1 MMFCFPKQMSSGR
14 SAMNKFIERFSSG
27 IAGVLSGFDRLVFRG
42 SLRQLQHGGGMMS
55 YLWHQRVLLKNF
67 AQHVQQIS
75 ERVRTAS
82 LRAAQEQKR
91 PIRYLHSSQV
101 SKEDIARKIAAQDQ
115 IREGLVCVLTCVEP
129 CMSYEVRRNADS
141 KQLELASCMRKCLH
155 LYHYWVHPRLGFL
168 HARLQT
174 WFPFAIQV
182 CLNGREWLARQ
193 MDQVK
198 MQYQRYDNCF
208 GHVESFAQAQQLL
221 EQQGKVRWP
230 QLLDPI
236 ARQLNPVHAEML
248 GNFAPRYY
256 WTTYQSEW
264 AMDIVFRNPEQ
275 LRRLYPKLLHLGIH
289 SFSSP
294 QVLRFLGKKT
304 TMAGEVPGTVSQQ
317 VTTDLRQ
324 RQEGVRIKHA
334 VGRNSVK
341 LYDKLYTPG
350 AAVLRLEAT
359 INEPKEFL
367 VYRPKEG
374 DAQGPRS
381 WRIMRRGV
389 ADLHRRTQISDKIVN
404 RYADALASVEDN
416 ATLEEL
422 TASLERRVNWNGK
435 WVRAL
440 HPFTPEDRGL
450 LQAVNRGEF
459 TVHGFRNRDLQRLL
473 YSSPAVSPTEARRR
487 SSAVSRKLRL
497 LRAHGLIQKLPH
509 THRYQ
514 VTSSGRMIITA
525 VLVARHATLKQLAA
539 IAA

>member
-1 MMFCFPKQMSSGR
+1 
-14 SAMNKFIERFSSG
+14 MNKFTERFSSG
-27 IAGVLSGFDRLVFRG
+27 IAGVLRGFDRLVFRG
-42 SLRQLQHGGGMMS
+42 SLRQLQHGGGMMG
-55 YLWHQRVLLKNF
+55 YLWQQRVLLKNF

-75 ERVRTAS
+75 EGIKMAS
-82 LRAAQEQKR
+82 LRAAHEQKR
-91 PIRYLHSSQV
+91 PIHYLHSSQI
-101 SKEDIARKIAAQDQ
+101 SKEDTARKIAAQDKV
-115 IREGLVCVLTCVEP
+115 REGLVCVLTCVEP
-129 CMSYEVRRNADS
+129 CMSYEVRRNAGS
-141 KQLELASCMRKCLH
+141 KQLELASCIRKCLH
-155 LYHYWVHPRLGFL
+155 LYHYWVHPQLGFL
-168 HARLQT
+168 NARLQT

-193 MDQVK
+193 MDQAG

-208 GHVESFAQAQQLL
+208 SHVENFSQAQQLL
-221 EQQGKVRWP
+221 EQQRKVRWP

-236 ARQLNPVHAEML
+236 ARQLNPIHAEIL
-248 GNFAPRYY
+248 ADFAPRYY

-264 AMDIVFRNPEQ
+264 AMDIVFRDPQQ

-294 QVLRFLGKKT
+294 EVLRFLGKKT
-304 TMAGEVPGTVSQQ
+304 TAAGRVPGNVTQQ
-317 VTTDLRQ
+317 VITDLRQ

-334 VGRNSVK
+334 AGRNSVK
-341 LYDKLYTPG
+341 LYDKLYTPA

-359 INEPKEFL
+359 INEPKDFL
-367 VYRPKEG
+367 VYRSKEG

-381 WRIMRRGV
+381 WRIMRRGI

-422 TASLERRVNWNGK
+422 TASLERRVNWNGTR
-435 WVRAL
+435 VRAL
-440 HPFTPEDRGL
+440 HPFASEDRAL
-450 LQAVNRGEF
+450 LQVANRGEF

-473 YSSPAVSPTEARRR
+473 YRSPAASPTDARRR

-525 VLVARHATLKQLAA
+525 LLLARHATLKQLVA